1 MQNNNFV
8 IGGSENT
15 EINIDY
21 KMPLADK
28 VLEDDVECHL
38 ESDDPDNDVYDDDG
52 DEFESESLI
61 TQ

>member
-1 MQNNNFV
+1 
-8 IGGSENT
+8 
-15 EINIDY
+15 
-21 KMPLADK
+21 MPLADK